1 MVEASARIGLRPEH
15 ILQGEGRPATV
26 RRVEHLGDQ
35 TRLHL
40 TMGAHEII
48 TLTDPHTPLSAGDA
62 VAIRPETPLWF
73 DASGNRI

>member
-1 MVEASARIGLRPEH
+1 M
-15 ILQGEGRPATV
+15 
-26 RRVEHLGDQ
+26 EHLGDQ

-40 TMGAHEII
+40 TMGPHEII
-48 TLTDPHTPLSAGDA
+48 TLADPHTTLAPGDA